1 MKTSRVIEEN
11 GDRCVYCGFKVRF
24 DVENVP
30 QLDGFL
36 ATKEHL
42 LPQNKGGGNDPDNLV
57 TCCKWC
63 NSTRGDMDI
72 EEFRQGLLDNK
83 YSKLLKSRY
92 VFSYK
97 LYGKAFH
104 EDWGGKFYAER
115 FRDGKEI
122 EAFKMNAD
130 LAEEQQMESI
140 RIDAAKRYVK
150 AQFSGNS
157 GGHDVEHTMRVY
169 RNAKMLAEKERKG
182 DQTVIKLAA
191 LLHDVDDPKLFKTK
205 NNANART
212 FLATIGITCALAD
225 QICETI
231 NAVSFSQNKGKRP
244 ETIEAM
250 IVQDADRLDAMGA
263 IGIARTFAYGGE
275 HGRPLTDS
283 VKHFYDK
290 LLLLKDLM
298 NTETGKKIAER
309 RHKYLLGFLK
319 ELEDDTGD

>member
-30 QLDGFL
+30 QLDGVL

-42 LPQNKGGGNDPDNLV
+42 LPKNKGGGNDPDNLV

-72 EEFRQGLLDNK
+72 EEFRQGLLDNR

-97 LYGKAFH
+97 LYGKEFH

-115 FRDGKEI
+115 FKDGREI

-140 RIDAAKRYVK
+140 RIFAAKRYVK

-157 GGHDVEHTMRVY
+157 GGHDVEHVQGANTLGSTVCKNY
-169 RNAKMLAEKERKG
+169 LQSCDPNGNPELRNCNAE
-182 DQTVIKLAA
+182 L
-191 LLHDVDDPKLFKTK
+191 
-205 NNANART
+205 
-212 FLATIGITCALAD
+212 
-225 QICETI
+225 
-231 NAVSFSQNKGKRP
+231 
-244 ETIEAM
+244 IEK
-250 IVQDADRLDAMGA
+250 DRL
-263 IGIARTFAYGGE
+263 
-275 HGRPLTDS
+275 L
-283 VKHFYDK
+283 
-290 LLLLKDLM
+290 
-298 NTETGKKIAER
+298 
-309 RHKYLLGFLK
+309 
-319 ELEDDTGD
+319 